1 MSLRT
6 KRAENAIGGKED
18 TVSTAP
24 QDMAAMR
31 PAEIYQLLGQCLV
44 HQAATLTIIDGLVL
58 ELRSRKVTLNKST
71 EISQACREISKH
83 YPKGDVKRY
92 VSNLRN
98 LLTMPQKIFEE
109 HRAHSDSLSITWL
122 PKQQSWYN
130 VGDEV
135 DLMWGFDPKNPDA
148 VDWWHAVVVGVRDNV
163 KTGSRPFWVHWVG
176 YGASN
181 GKVPNPQLV
190 SKHFLRVHES
200 SALVGTDGVHTVQY
214 IRSNCLIASSNVA
227 VEEEPIEKCKD
238 KCEADAKPAA
248 AAAADAATA
257 NKADKDKDKKKA
269 AAAKAAAAKAA
280 AAKAAAAK
288 AAAAKAAAAKAAAAK
303 AAAAKAAAAKAAA
316 AAEAAARAASRRE
329 ARDITDNSAKNAAAD
344 ATDAAQSKNDAA
356 GANNAAQANKKN
368 GANVETPQPRLFPKP
383 KPFSKPQP
391 SVSTA
396 TSRVEEFFWAT
407 LPAVT
412 NSCIDTLEL
421 LAAGQAVHPNV
432 EKECMVILAGMI
444 TYSPYPSSLPHLP
457 GDICRKVPSTSQT
470 LRKCRIPGIPGNC
483 SRIARQL

>member
-1 MSLRT
+1 MSLRP
-6 KRAENAIGGKED
+6 KRAQNAICGKEA
-18 TVSTAP
+18 TVSTASP
-24 QDMAAMR
+24 DIAAMR
-31 PAEIYQLLGQCLV
+31 PAEIYHLLGQCLV
-44 HQAATLTIIDGLVL
+44 HQAATLTIIDGLIL

-135 DLMWGFDPKNPDA
+135 DLLWGFDPKNPDA
-148 VDWWHAVVVGVRDNV
+148 EDWWHAVVVGVRDNA

-176 YGASN
+176 YGASK

-200 SALVGTDGVHTVQY
+200 SALVGTDAVHTVQY

-227 VEEEPIEKCKD
+227 VEEEPIENCKD
-238 KCEADAKPAA
+238 KGEADAKPAA

-257 NKADKDKDKKKA
+257 NQADKDKDKKKA

-280 AAKAAAAK
+280 AAKAAATT
-288 AAAAKAAAAKAAAAK
+288 
-303 AAAAKAAAAKAAA
+303 
-316 AAEAAARAASRRE
+316 EAAARAASRRE

-356 GANNAAQANKKN
+356 GANNAAQANKTN
-368 GANVETPQPRLFPKP
+368 GANVESPQPRLFPKP
-383 KPFSKPQP
+383 QPFSNPQP

-470 LRKCRIPGIPGNC
+470 LRECRIPGIPGNC